1 MINKES
7 TLFER
12 YKEDFAYCEQIIK
25 KHSKSF
31 YSAFSQLPQKKHV
44 PCLPSMPFVGK
55 QMMPSIVIKTSLN

>member
-31 YSAFSQLPQKKHV
+31 YSAFSQLPPEKARSV
-44 PCLPSMPFVGK
+44 FAVYAFVGK